1 MRVLVFGDSI
11 TQGFWDSE
19 GGWVARIRKH
29 FDALVLKDRNYDHP
43 SVFNLGISAD
53 TTRNLLARFEAEID
67 ARAREDLALVVSIG
81 VNDSHQAGTD
91 PIMSL
96 NEYGENIA
104 KLIVM
109 AKKYTEKILFVGL
122 SPVVE
127 SRTTPVSWGDYN
139 YTNNRLIEFDSKLK
153 QSCLEGNVGYVEIF
167 HKLQGAQQSS
177 EHFTD
182 GLQPDD
188 NGHQLIADIVL
199 PEIKKLV
206 T

>member
-1 MRVLVFGDSI
+1 MIIPRISI
-11 TQGFWDSE
+11 E
-19 GGWVARIRKH
+19 
-29 FDALVLKDRNYDHP
+29 
-43 SVFNLGISAD
+43 
-53 TTRNLLARFEAEID
+53 ARFEAEID

-109 AKKYTEKILFVGL
+109 AKKYTEKILFAGL

-153 QSCLEGNVGYVEIF
+153 QTCLIANVGYVEIYQ
-167 HKLQGAQQSS
+167 KLQTAQQSS

-182 GLQPDD
+182 GLHPDD